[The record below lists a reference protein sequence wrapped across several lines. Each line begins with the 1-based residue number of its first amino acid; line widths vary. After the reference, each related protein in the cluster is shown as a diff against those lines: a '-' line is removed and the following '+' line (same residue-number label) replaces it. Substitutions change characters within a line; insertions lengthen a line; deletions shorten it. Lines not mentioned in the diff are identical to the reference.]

1 MFSIWSF
8 GIHGFF
14 LFQWFK
20 GQRAL
25 GELKRSA
32 ASREDLS
39 RSAASSS

>member
-14 LFQWFK
+14 VFQWFK

-25 GELKRSA
+25 GELNEIPQAKAVAA
-32 ASREDLS
+32 AS
-39 RSAASSS
+39 